1 MTTKLEE
8 LKAAVDG
15 AYANYA
21 AACRDEAAFDVVLD
35 NAYTTY
41 AAADDEYVAYCEE
54 LEKQDAGT
62 DKGSH
67 ASERLAPLD
76 ILNRMEEGK

>member
-41 AAADDEYVAYCEE
+41 AAADDEE
-54 LEKQDAGT
+54 AGCRHRQ
-62 DKGSH
+62 G
-67 ASERLAPLD
+67 
-76 ILNRMEEGK
+76 